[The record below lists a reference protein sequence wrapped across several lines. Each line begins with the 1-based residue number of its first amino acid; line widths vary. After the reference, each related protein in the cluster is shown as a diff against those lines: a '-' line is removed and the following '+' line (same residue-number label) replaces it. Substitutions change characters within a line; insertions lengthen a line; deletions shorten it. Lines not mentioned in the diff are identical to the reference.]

1 MLVAYQQRTRL
12 LLGDEKF
19 NWLRDGDLINYI
31 NEARNQVA
39 GESECLVDY
48 SSLAV
53 SAASQMY
60 PFSQIVIT
68 AANVTAGFGQVLNVR
83 TGSFSIGDVGHKL
96 VYPRAW
102 SWYQLYTLNQPVPA
116 VGEPREFAQQGQ
128 GVSGTLWI
136 NLLDTDYVLN
146 LDTVCLPVPL
156 VDDTTV
162 EAIPLLWTIPV
173 SFYAAWLAMMTR
185 PAPDTKP
192 DDMLQRYEQMM
203 GRARAGATSQV
214 LPHIQSQGPDLANAN
229 RYGISQGRGGG

>member
-1 MLVAYQQRTRL
+1 
-12 LLGDEKF
+12 LLGDEMFK
-19 NWLRDGDLINYI
+19 WLRDGDLRGYI

-39 GESECLVDY
+39 GEAECLSDF

-53 SAASQMY
+53 SGTSQLY

-83 TGSFSIGDVGHKL
+83 MGSFSIGDVGHKL

-102 SWYQLYTLNQPVPA
+102 SWFQLYTLNQPVPE

-146 LDTVCLPVPL
+146 LDTVCLPIPL
-156 VDDTTV
+156 ADDTTP
-162 EAIPLLWTIPV
+162 EPIPLLWTIPV
-173 SFYAAWLAMMTR
+173 PFYAAWLAMMTR

-192 DDMLQRYEQMM
+192 DEMLQRYKQMVEM
-203 GRARAGATSQV
+203 ARTGATSQV
-214 LPHIQSQGPDLANAN
+214 LPHLQSQGPDLANAN
-229 RYGISQGRGGG
+229 RYGISQGR